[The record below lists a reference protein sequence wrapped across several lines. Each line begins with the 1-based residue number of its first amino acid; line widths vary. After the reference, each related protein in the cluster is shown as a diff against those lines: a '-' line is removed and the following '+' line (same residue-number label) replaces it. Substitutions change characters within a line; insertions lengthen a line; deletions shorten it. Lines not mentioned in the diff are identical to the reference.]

1 MWQFSFCYYIYILQ
15 ILTYIYVI
23 TKTKLSHA
31 LWKLIAPYLK
41 SGYVNYLE
49 TFFSFFLCIFRQS
62 WTKLMEYLEIFH
74 LSPLSPI
81 TMLRNITT
89 TFVSLVYHENILFAH
104 FRQHWFGGEGFLK
117 LDLGRSIDFCPR
129 LSEFLKLC

>member
-1 MWQFSFCYYIYILQ
+1 MILIIRYLQ
-15 ILTYIYVI
+15 VATNC
-23 TKTKLSHA
+23 
-31 LWKLIAPYLK
+31 WKAVFDL
-41 SGYVNYLE
+41 
-49 TFFSFFLCIFRQS
+49 QS
-62 WTKLMEYLEIFH
+62 WTKLMEHLEIFH

-89 TFVSLVYHENILFAH
+89 TFVSLVYQENILFAH

-129 LSEFLKLC
+129 L

>member
-1 MWQFSFCYYIYILQ
+1 MGIEIE
-15 ILTYIYVI
+15 
-23 TKTKLSHA
+23 
-31 LWKLIAPYLK
+31 WKSTL
-41 SGYVNYLE
+41 
-49 TFFSFFLCIFRQS
+49 QS
-62 WTKLMEYLEIFH
+62 WTKLMEHLEIFH

-89 TFVSLVYHENILFAH
+89 TFVSLVYQENILFAH